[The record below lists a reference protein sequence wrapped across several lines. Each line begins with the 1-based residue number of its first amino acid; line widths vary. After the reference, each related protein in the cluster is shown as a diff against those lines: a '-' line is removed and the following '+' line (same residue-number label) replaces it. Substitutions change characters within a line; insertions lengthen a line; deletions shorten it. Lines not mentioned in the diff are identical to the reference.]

1 MQKLLILFSISLV
14 AGMLSAQE
22 QSDRYAEITNPKL
35 LHINREEPRST
46 FSSFTDIDEALAAG
60 YTSKGSEVVLLNGSW
75 KFHYTDQFNERPKE
89 GFQKADFDDSGWSDI
104 RVPGNW
110 EVQGFGVPIYV
121 NTTYEF
127 TSPGHAPYWDKP
139 NPPLV
144 PEEFNPTG
152 TYRKTFTL
160 PDNWQGKEII
170 LVADAARGAAY
181 YYLNGQFV
189 GMNKEGKLPA
199 RFNVTDQ
206 AIAGENVLAVQIH
219 RWSSGSYLECQDFWR
234 LSGFDRDVY
243 LYARPKL
250 HLTDIFAQPGL
261 DASYTNG
268 QFALDVTVAS

>member
-1 MQKLLILFSISLV
+1 MSLIV
-14 AGMLSAQE
+14 CGRPTAGMLSAQE
-22 QSDRYAEITNPKL
+22 QSDRYAEIINPKL

-46 FSSFTDIDEALAAG
+46 FSSFTDLKEALAAG
-60 YTSKGSEVVLLNGSW
+60 YISKGSDVVLLNGSW
-75 KFHYTDQFNERPKE
+75 KFHYTDRFSQRPKE
-89 GFQKADFDDSGWSDI
+89 GFQKADFDDSGWNDI

-127 TSPGHAPYWDKP
+127 TSPGHTPYWDRP

-160 PDNWQGKEII
+160 PDNWQEKEII

-181 YYLNGQFV
+181 YYLNGEFV

-206 AIAGENVLAVQIH
+206 AKAGENVLAVQI
-219 RWSSGSYLECQDFWR
+219 
-234 LSGFDRDVY
+234 LS
-243 LYARPKL
+243 
-250 HLTDIFAQPGL
+250 
-261 DASYTNG
+261 
-268 QFALDVTVAS
+268 